1 MFTTDRMTIKKP
13 YAEMLRDAGLDT
25 VQKVLCHPGH
35 ALAAWSRS
43 SDVIRFDLEDKS
55 TSFFIK
61 RYHYPRWR
69 NRFKGMF
76 RGTLLKASRAR
87 SEYQSLRQMRQLGI
101 QGVRPVAFGERRIG
115 LFVKSCFIITE
126 AVPDATALSNFIQNF
141 SSTTSPRSV
150 AIRREI
156 LTSLARQVR
165 HMHEAGF
172 VHRDLFWRNVLIRC
186 LPGERFEFYFL
197 DASVGRWIRRSSR
210 REESIVADLAAM
222 GAAAPHFC
230 SKPDQLRFLLEY
242 LGVKKLSEE
251 QHQWLRHVQD
261 RSSKLRAQELERL
274 RRGRVFDAAE
284 EPVLV
289 ESV

>member
-1 MFTTDRMTIKKP
+1 MVFTTDRMTIKKP
-13 YAEMLRDAGLDT
+13 YASMLKAAGLDS
-25 VQKVLCHPGH
+25 VQKVLCHAGH

-43 SDVIRFDLEDKS
+43 SDVVRFDLEDRS

-69 NRFKGMF
+69 HRLRGMF
-76 RGTLLKASRAR
+76 RGTLFKSSRAR

-101 QGVRPVAFGERRIG
+101 QGVRPVAYGERRVG
-115 LFVKSCFIITE
+115 LFVRSCFIITE
-126 AVPDATALSNFIQNF
+126 AVPDATALASFIQNF
-141 SSTTSPRSV
+141 GGNNSPRAV

-165 HMHEAGF
+165 HMHQAGF

-197 DASVGRWIRRSSR
+197 DASVGQWIRRSSR

-242 LGVKKLSEE
+242 LGVKKLSDE
-251 QHQWLRHVQD
+251 QHEWLRHVQE
-261 RSSKLRAQELERL
+261 RSSRLRTQELERL
-274 RRGRVFDAAE
+274 RRGRVFDVPD
-284 EPVLV
+284 EPMLADA
-289 ESV
+289 